1 VTRHLPTVAILTL
14 GMGVAVTVSWFSFG
28 RVDSYSLDPAAMVSP
43 SRLLV
48 YGSQFLLVAV
58 FLYWQT
64 RSRLRGASPALLTV
78 LVTAAWLGEGV
89 VLTVIGEP
97 LVANELDPE
106 IAWYFWLVATAGPL
120 QPVVAFAGGWLGQQG
135 A

>member
-1 VTRHLPTVAILTL
+1 MTTHVLTVAILTL
-14 GMGVAVTVSWFSFG
+14 GMGLAVTVSWFAFG
-28 RVDSYSLDPAAMVSP
+28 RVDSYSLDPAAMVTP

-48 YGSQFLLVAV
+48 YGSQLLLVAA
-58 FLYWQT
+58 FLYWQA
-64 RSRLRGASPALLTV
+64 RGRLRGASPALLAV

-89 VLTVIGEP
+89 VLTIIGEP

-120 QPVVAFAGGWLGQQG
+120 QPSAAFAGGWLGQRG

>member
-1 VTRHLPTVAILTL
+1 MTRLLLTVTILML
-14 GMGVAVTVSWFSFG
+14 GMGAAVAVSWFAFG
-28 RVDSYSLDPAAMVSP
+28 RVDSYSLEPAAMLTP

-48 YGSQFLLVAV
+48 YGSQFLLVGALL
-58 FLYWQT
+58 FWQA
-64 RSRLRGASPALLTV
+64 RGQLRGVSPAMLAV
-78 LVTAAWLGEGV
+78 LVTAAWLGEGA

-120 QPVVAFAGGWLGQQG
+120 QPAAAFIGGLLGQRR